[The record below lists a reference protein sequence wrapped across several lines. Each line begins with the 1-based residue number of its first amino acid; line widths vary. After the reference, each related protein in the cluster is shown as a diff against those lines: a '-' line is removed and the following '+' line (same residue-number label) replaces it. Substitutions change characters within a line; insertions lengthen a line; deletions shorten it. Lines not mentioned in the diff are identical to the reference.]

1 MCRPGH
7 PITRRMIREYDRS
20 SRMIDVWNRP
30 PDGPTKDAQM
40 SKTEFWDRIALV
52 NAGMLDATDGA
63 RSVPMSHY
71 ADPAGNALWF
81 ITARGNDIVAAVDS
95 APRDVRY
102 VLADNAKGIFA
113 ELTGSL
119 ALSHDRDMLEKFW
132 NTVADSWFD
141 LGIDDP
147 DVRLLA
153 LHLTGGEVWLTPT
166 PGIRFMFNVALAQ
179 VTGDDPDTGEHFT
192 I

>member
-1 MCRPGH
+1 MSHPGH
-7 PITRRMIREYDRS
+7 PTIRQNAGEHFPRL
-20 SRMIDVWNRP
+20 RVVPAWNRP

-52 NAGMLDATDGA
+52 NAGMLDATDGQ
-63 RSVPMSHY
+63 RSVPMSHN
-71 ADPAGNALWF
+71 AEPAANALWF
-81 ITARGNDIVAAVDS
+81 ITSKGNDIVAAVNG
-95 APRDVRY
+95 APKEVRY

-119 ALSHDRDMLEKFW
+119 ALSHDRDKLEQLW
-132 NTVADSWFD
+132 STVADSWFD

-147 DVRLLA
+147 DVRLLSF
-153 LHLTGGEVWLTPT
+153 HLTGGEVWLTPT

-179 VTGDDPDTGEHFT
+179 MTGDDPDMGAHFT
-192 I
+192 L